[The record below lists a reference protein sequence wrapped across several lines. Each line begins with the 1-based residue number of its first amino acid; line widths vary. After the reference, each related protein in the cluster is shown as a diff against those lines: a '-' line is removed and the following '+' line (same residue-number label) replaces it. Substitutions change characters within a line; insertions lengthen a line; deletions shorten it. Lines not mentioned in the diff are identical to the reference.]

1 MKTISIDHLARVE
14 GNGGLSATL
23 DGKVVTEVKF
33 TVNEG
38 PRLIERLTIGK
49 TPEEDVSIAPR
60 ICAICTLSHKN
71 AVLRAMENAL
81 NVKVPMKVTLL
92 RELMHVGEFIESHSL
107 HTFYLALPD
116 YLGFPNAIAM
126 ASKFPFEVK
135 IALEM
140 KQFGNHIMNVLSG
153 RYIHG
158 ENPIIGGFGKFP
170 SREELIWIKNR
181 AIQFMPFV
189 FRTVELF
196 CSLDYPSV
204 PEAETIY
211 ACCEPGDGRYGLW
224 GDEIILS
231 TGEKFFRD
239 EYRKLTNE
247 FIVPH
252 SFCKRSRYQ
261 GNTYSVGAL
270 ARVNVLGER
279 LEGEAGRMFR
289 KNFSDRWK
297 RNPLFHNAA
306 QALEIL
312 YAFERIPELVDEV
325 LKHPEDPV
333 PVPYQ
338 VKNGQ
343 GTGLVEAPRG
353 LLIHHYEIVE
363 GLVASVDIITPTA
376 QNAEEIERYA
386 YIAAQ
391 KLLDEGQ
398 EEKIRDRMEL
408 IVRAFDPCISCSVHM
423 AEIKKA
429 PEDNWK
435 AKLRELL
442 LIEPIFIGLGR
453 KGRADDEAGITL
465 AAVLKKDGFNDVY
478 LEEELDE
485 DHILE
490 TGIGR
495 PLIFLDI
502 VNMGERP
509 GKIALLP
516 LQHVFWN
523 SVLSHRLLPDV
534 ASRLTHEQMKRSY
547 ILGIQPQSI
556 EEGASLSRSVGQAI
570 QEIRR
575 IFLKENKRAPAE
587 LSGSRQEKD
596 PPFAQRVKRQHE
608 S

>member
-49 TPEEDVSIAPR
+49 TPEEDVSLAPR

-81 NVKVPMKVTLL
+81 GVKVPMKVTLL
-92 RELMHVGEFIESHSL
+92 RELMHMGEFIESHSL

-116 YLGFPNAIAM
+116 YVGFPNAIAM
-126 ASKFPFEVK
+126 AAKFPFEVK

-140 KQFGNHIMNVLSG
+140 KQFGNHIMKVLSG

-170 SREELIWIKNR
+170 TREELIWIKNR

-196 CSLDYPSV
+196 CGLDYPSV
-204 PEAETIY
+204 PEAETVY
-211 ACCEPGDGRYGLW
+211 ACCEPGSDQYGLW
-224 GDEIILS
+224 GEEIILS

-239 EYRKLTNE
+239 DYRKLTNE
-247 FIVPH
+247 FVVPH

-279 LEGEAGRMFR
+279 LQGEAGRMF
-289 KNFSDRWK
+289 KKYFNARWK
-297 RNPLFHNAA
+297 INPLFHNAA

-325 LKHPEDPV
+325 LKYPDDPA

-353 LLIHHYEIVE
+353 LLIHHYEIVD

-386 YIAAQ
+386 YLAAQ
-391 KLLDEGQ
+391 KLLDDGQ

-423 AEIKKA
+423 AEIKKSPA
-429 PEDNWK
+429 ENWK
-435 AKLRELL
+435 ARLRELL
-442 LIEPIFIGLGR
+442 LAEPIFIGLGR
-453 KGRADDEAGITL
+453 RGHGDDEAGLTL
-465 AAVLKKDGFNDVY
+465 AALLKKDGFKEVY
-478 LEEELDE
+478 LEEEFEE

-490 TGIGR
+490 KGVGR
-495 PLIFLDI
+495 PLVFLDI

-523 SVLSHRLLPDV
+523 SVLTHRLLPDV
-534 ASRLTHEQMKRSY
+534 ANRLTHEQIKRSY

-556 EEGASLSRSVGQAI
+556 EEGAPLSEAVGQAVHR
-570 QEIRR
+570 IRG
-575 IFLKENKRAPAE
+575 IFLKEDRRRLAE
-587 LSGSRQEKD
+587 ATDSFQEKD
-596 PPFAQRVKRQHE
+596 PPFDQREKRQHE